1 MRGRYVTVHVRERD
15 DVGPPKATVVA
26 GRRVGSAVRRNRA
39 KRRLR
44 AALSLQTL
52 PAGRDIVL
60 VARPGA
66 DEAPFSQLC
75 QETAQAGTGAPA
87 GAVDE

>member
-1 MRGRYVTVHVRERD
+1 MTVHVRERD
-15 DVGPPKATVVA
+15 DVGPPRATVVA

-44 AALSLQTL
+44 AALGLQTL
-52 PAGRDIVL
+52 PSGRDIVL
-60 VARPGA
+60 VARAGA

-75 QETAQAGTGAPA
+75 QEAAQAGTGGPS
-87 GAVDE
+87 GASDE